1 MFAGTSKAKYSL
13 ISQIAF
19 MNAEV
24 IKYTHDNQVFWSSP
38 TKAEGDVGYEEWLKK
53 PEYTMRKARLEGGQE
68 SEIMSGIDAGAR
80 DIEVDMTTQNVYT
93 LLRMILTVVSEIF
106 FYVNTLDPTGPIN
119 PSGSKMDPRLKT
131 TVISTKSP

>member
-1 MFAGTSKAKYSL
+1 MVPLVGTTRGTITIPL
-13 ISQIAF
+13 PNPAF

-24 IKYTHDNQVFWSSP
+24 LKYTHDNQVFWSSP

-93 LLRMILTVVSEIF
+93 LLRIILTVVREIF
-106 FYVNTLDPTGPIN
+106 FLC
-119 PSGSKMDPRLKT
+119 
-131 TVISTKSP
+131 

>member
-24 IKYTHDNQVFWSSP
+24 LKYTHDNQVFWSSP
-38 TKAEGDVGYEEWLKK
+38 TKAEGDAGYDEWLKK

-80 DIEVDMTTQNVYT
+80 DIEVDMTTQNVY
-93 LLRMILTVVSEIF
+93 RMLKTII
-106 FYVNTLDPTGPIN
+106 TGPFE
-119 PSGSKMDPRLKT
+119 DF
-131 TVISTKSP
+131 